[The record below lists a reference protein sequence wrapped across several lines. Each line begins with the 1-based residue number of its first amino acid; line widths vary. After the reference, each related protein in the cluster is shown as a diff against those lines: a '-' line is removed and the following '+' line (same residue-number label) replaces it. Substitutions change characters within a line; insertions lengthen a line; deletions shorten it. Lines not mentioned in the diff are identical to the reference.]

1 LAEKGSEPS
10 TANHFVNIDAANCIA
25 GRICSRASK
34 ILLQG
39 KMVSIVNADKAMLS
53 GNKFATI
60 QEYKKNLEVSSATN
74 PIHGPFHP
82 RRPDTILTR
91 MIRGM
96 LPKRKPNGKVAL
108 KKLRV
113 YNGIPEKLKKTNF
126 ETFDNCKIT
135 KSPSYYITMGEVA
148 KEIGWK
154 GGQSNA

>member
-1 LAEKGSEPS
+1 LAEKETELNDAG
-10 TANHFVNIDAANCIA
+10 HFVTIDAANCIA
-25 GRICSRASK
+25 GRICSRVSK

-53 GNKFATI
+53 GSKFATI
-60 QEYKKNLEVSSATN
+60 QAYKKNLEVSSATN

-91 MIRGM
+91 MVRGM

-113 YNGIPEKLKKTNF
+113 YNGIPEKLKKTKF
-126 ETFDNCKIT
+126 EIYDDCKIT
-135 KSPSYYITMGEVA
+135 KSSSYYITMGEVA

-154 GGQSNA
+154 GVAN

>member
-1 LAEKGSEPS
+1 
-10 TANHFVNIDAANCIA
+10 
-25 GRICSRASK
+25 
-34 ILLQG
+34 
-39 KMVSIVNADKAMLS
+39 
-53 GNKFATI
+53 
-60 QEYKKNLEVSSATN
+60 
-74 PIHGPFHP
+74 
-82 RRPDTILTR
+82 